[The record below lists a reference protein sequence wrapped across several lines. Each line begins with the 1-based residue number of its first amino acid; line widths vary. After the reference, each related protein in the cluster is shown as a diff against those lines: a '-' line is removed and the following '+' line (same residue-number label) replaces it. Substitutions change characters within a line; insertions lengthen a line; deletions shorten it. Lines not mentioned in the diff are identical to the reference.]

1 MLHSY
6 LLCMK
11 MFANTNFVVVKMRK
25 TAHYS
30 VLESCCIH
38 ESNDSHSNFEYSE
51 KATFKTI
58 LKPL

>member
-1 MLHSY
+1 
-6 LLCMK
+6 MK

-51 KATFKTI
+51 KATFNTI